1 MGRGQHSERESL
13 STDHKSWRAS
23 GVPEGLRECL
33 VVAEA
38 GVGGEKSE
46 HRALKAPTRI
56 SG

>member
-38 GVGGEKSE
+38 GVGGEKSGSTG
-46 HRALKAPTRI
+46 P
-56 SG
+56 